1 MTNKYQTLKTQPK
14 SDSLDAHFIR
24 DTIVDGTKIFGG
36 QEFVQTWTLRNPGP
50 QTWPAGCSVRHV
62 GGDNMLNVDNTRA
75 LSQSE
80 LSNASES
87 NVIGVSIAPGTDVSF
102 RVVMKAPQREGTAI
116 SYWRLKTA
124 DGTPFG
130 HRLWC
135 DVQIVAPPSPASQPM
150 PALPA
155 GPHGLLAFPREH
167 QRILLAKQAREMAM
181 QQQSRTRS
189 FEKLQNDMKDV
200 HRRHS
205 SHKAQPARKE
215 DEYITP
221 VVPAHSETVKVED
234 RQQTAELPVEE
245 KSPERQPELKSSGM
259 IFPQL
264 DKESPESSTH
274 EASTAQP
281 ESPVSVKSTLART
294 LTVASEEEFFED
306 AESVALHSDDD
317 GFMTD
322 EEYDI
327 LDASD
332 EEMR

>member
-1 MTNKYQTLKTQPK
+1 
-14 SDSLDAHFIR
+14 
-24 DTIVDGTKIFGG
+24 
-36 QEFVQTWTLRNPGP
+36 
-50 QTWPAGCSVRHV
+50 
-62 GGDNMLNVDNTRA
+62 MLNVDNTRA

-150 PALPA
+150 PALS
-155 GPHGLLAFPREH
+155 GGHHGFLAFPHEH
-167 QRILLAKQAREMAM
+167 QRILLAKQAQAMAMQQRAMAM

-189 FEKLQNDMKDV
+189 FEQPQNDMNDV

-215 DEYITP
+215 DEYTTP
-221 VVPAHSETVKVED
+221 VVPAQSETVKIED
-234 RQQTAELPVEE
+234 SQQTAELPVKE
-245 KSPERQPELKSSGM
+245 KSPECQPELKSSGM

>member
-1 MTNKYQTLKTQPK
+1 
-14 SDSLDAHFIR
+14 
-24 DTIVDGTKIFGG
+24 
-36 QEFVQTWTLRNPGP
+36 
-50 QTWPAGCSVRHV
+50 
-62 GGDNMLNVDNTRA
+62 MLNVDNTRA
-75 LSQSE
+75 LSQAE

-87 NVIGVSIAPGTDVSF
+87 NVIGVPIEPGTEVSF
-102 RVVMKAPQREGTAI
+102 RIVMKAPQREGTAI

-135 DVQIVAPPSPASQPM
+135 DVQIVAPSSPAPQPM
-150 PALPA
+150 PVVHA
-155 GPHGLLAFPREH
+155 GIPGFMAHEH
-167 QRILLAKQAREMAM
+167 QRVLLAKQMREMAM
-181 QQQSRTRS
+181 QQQSRARPLEQ
-189 FEKLQNDMKDV
+189 FQNDLEDMN
-200 HRRHS
+200 RRHS
-205 SHKAQPARKE
+205 SQKPQPVYKE
-215 DEYITP
+215 YTAP
-221 VVPAHSETVKVED
+221 VAPTQSEPVKVENK
-234 RQQTAELPVEE
+234 QQTAELPVEE
-245 KSPERQPELKSSGM
+245 QSTERQPELKSSGM

-332 EEMR
+332 EETQ